1 MVSDIVASRFTTEGQ
16 SMLGLDKPRMM
27 TDDELASGQG
37 TRQWLIEH
45 RLYSIQ
51 KALYLIAFLLLL
63 ILIWR

>member
-1 MVSDIVASRFTTEGQ
+1 MFD
-16 SMLGLDKPRMM
+16 LDKPRIM

-51 KALYLIAFLLLL
+51 RILYLIAFLLFA
-63 ILIWR
+63 ILVHAMWH